1 MDYDKYEDVQQRL
14 GTVSATFKSNMQEIL
29 AVKEIDDDTRSII
42 EDVCEQVG
50 TSLDQICSIISHAL
64 EAAAD

>member
-1 MDYDKYEDVQQRL
+1 MDYEKYEDAQQLL
-14 GTVSATFKSNMQEIL
+14 GSVSATFKSNIPELL
-29 AVKEIDDDTRSII
+29 AGREIDDDTRSII

-50 TSLDQICSIISHAL
+50 SSLDQICSIISHAL